1 MATAGPAGAAPTP
14 NPSYHPGA
22 DPATFTA
29 LGVVDGNCAIS
40 TGGTEVW
47 IKPGDKI
54 NFNSSLVGVNLPV
67 VNNLLGVLGGQLVG
81 LNVTATVDAGT
92 THAQTFKVAGG
103 KTTVY
108 GNAANLSGGNH
119 TLTWTADSVSALP
132 VLSGAINIPLN
143 SNMLK
148 SGAALKWNGV
158 IHVTNDTAQCKIAVG
173 APQVA
178 VSVGP
183 VKVTVPPINVGIPA
197 PNLPN
202 LPNLPGI
209 PGLPGGGGQTTP
221 GGHTTTPG
229 GGIHYTPPPLTVP
242 EQAMGRVGTGGFEG
256 VVPDGG
262 SSSRIGVNLPQT
274 PVAGASGSN
283 PSDAAAA
290 KAKVK
295 QVITTLAA
303 NKAPAAQLP
312 VLLAIIAIIALS
324 LVTATYAR
332 LYMLR
337 RDI

>member
-1 MATAGPAGAAPTP
+1 
-14 NPSYHPGA
+14 
-22 DPATFTA
+22 D
-29 LGVVDGNCAIS
+29 
-40 TGGTEVW
+40 
-47 IKPGDKI
+47 
-54 NFNSSLVGVNLPV
+54 SLLTLSIGKV
-67 VNNLLGVLGGQLVG
+67 VG
-81 LNVTATVDAGT
+81 LNVTAVVDAGT

-108 GNAANLSGGNH
+108 GNAANVSGGNH

-197 PNLPN
+197 PNLPV
-202 LPNLPGI
+202 LPTLPGV
-209 PGLPGGGGQTTP
+209 GGNPPPAGNGGQTTP
-221 GGHTTTPG
+221 PGG

-262 SSSRIGVNLPQT
+262 SSSRIGVNVPQV

>member
-1 MATAGPAGAAPTP
+1 VVVLPKLPRGG
-14 NPSYHPGA
+14 
-22 DPATFTA
+22 
-29 LGVVDGNCAIS
+29 LGSGITV
-40 TGGTEVW
+40 TL
-47 IKPGDKI
+47 
-54 NFNSSLVGVNLPV
+54 SS
-67 VNNLLGVLGGQLVG
+67 
-81 LNVTATVDAGT
+81 
-92 THAQTFKVAGG
+92 
-103 KTTVY
+103 
-108 GNAANLSGGNH
+108 NA
-119 TLTWTADSVSALP
+119 
-132 VLSGAINIPLN
+132 
-143 SNMLK
+143 LK
-148 SGAALKWNGV
+148 SGASLKWNGV

-173 APQVA
+173 TPQVA

-197 PNLPN
+197 PNLPV
-202 LPNLPGI
+202 LPTLPGV
-209 PGLPGGGGQTTP
+209 GGNPPPAGN

-262 SSSRIGVNLPQT
+262 SSSRIGVNVPQV